1 MVREMNKS
9 SSLERN
15 ERKKNTV
22 FPEIGKQIDKVR
34 FTHGY
39 SRPALSKGAGIT
51 KTQLN
56 ETVNGK
62 LNPTPDALDRIAL
75 FLDVPSDYLLI
86 TYHEDFLLY
95 AIDDYLFRIYSD
107 SFSATILDILSL
119 VGIQDGIMQSV
130 KEQLNSFTS
139 SISSQN
145 SIPDT
150 FDWKKKIRRFRK
162 EAGYSQ
168 ATASEALGV
177 SYNHYVKFENE
188 ITNMSLLPHL
198 RVCLL
203 YGKSSESITHDKR
216 NDMVLTKKQLDALHQ
231 LDHRRLVTLLETLR
245 AIYENSN
252 R

>member
-1 MVREMNKS
+1 MVCVMNKS
-9 SSLERN
+9 SGLEHK

-39 SRPALSKGAGIT
+39 SRPALSKGTGIA

-62 LNPTPDALDRIAL
+62 LNPTLDALDRIAL

-86 TYHEDFLLY
+86 THHDDFLLY

-119 VGIQDGIMQSV
+119 VGIKDGMLQSV

-139 SISSQN
+139 SIAVQN
-145 SIPDT
+145 PISET

-168 ATASEALGV
+168 TTASEALGI

-188 ITNMSLLPHL
+188 IANMSLLPHL

-203 YGKSSESITHDKR
+203 YGKSSESITHDER

-231 LDHRRLVTLLETLR
+231 LDHEQLMILLETLR
-245 AIYENSN
+245 AIYENSH